1 MKKTSIAVG
10 SLMLSAIFVAGCF
23 GTKTGSQE
31 EFTIASCND
40 YVKLMK
46 CVAEKSGGGQEALTA
61 VDQAIAAWKKLP
73 EDQLTQ
79 TCNMA
84 VEAVASNASAYVQLG
99 CEVPA
104 SAATVEEPATEE
116 MIMSGSD
123 LPADA
128 DMPTLSGD
136 DTTTGE
142 DAAVV
147 ETVAKEVTTETSA
160 Q

>member
-1 MKKTSIAVG
+1 MKNTSLAVG
-10 SLMLSAIFVAGCF
+10 SLLLVSVFVAGCF
-23 GTKTGSQE
+23 GTKTDSKE
-31 EFTIASCND
+31 EFAIASCND

-61 VDQAIAAWKKLP
+61 VDQAIAAWKTLP

-84 VEAVASNASAYVQLG
+84 VEAVAANASAYVQLG

-104 SAATVEEPATEE
+104 SATPTEVVAEPTTGEVATGTTDAMTGTEVV
-116 MIMSGSD
+116 
-123 LPADA
+123 A
-128 DMPTLSGD
+128 
-136 DTTTGE
+136 GE

-147 ETVAKEVTTETSA
+147 EAVANEVATGTTA

>member
-1 MKKTSIAVG
+1 MKKTSLAVG
-10 SLMLSAIFVAGCF
+10 SLMVSAVLLAGCF
-23 GTKTGSQE
+23 WTKTDSQE

-61 VDQAIAAWKKLP
+61 VDQAIAAWKTLP

-99 CEVPA
+99 CEVPV
-104 SAATVEEPATEE
+104 SATTQEVVEEPTMTGTTE
-116 MIMSGSD
+116 
-123 LPADA
+123 
-128 DMPTLSGD
+128 
-136 DTTTGE
+136 DTMTGEVEVTTGE

-147 ETVAKEVTTETSA
+147 EAVANEVASGTSA

>member
-61 VDQAIAAWKKLP
+61 VDQAIAAWKTLP

-104 SAATVEEPATEE
+104 SAATTEEPATEE

>member
-1 MKKTSIAVG
+1 MKKTSLAVA
-10 SLMLSAIFVAGCF
+10 SLMLSAVVLAGCF
-23 GTKTGSQE
+23 GTKTDSQD
-31 EFTIASCND
+31 EFTIPSCND

-61 VDQAIAAWKKLP
+61 VDQAIAAWKTLP

-104 SAATVEEPATEE
+104 SAATQEVIEEPTITGEVE
-116 MIMSGSD
+116 ITTGEVEV
-123 LPADA
+123 
-128 DMPTLSGD
+128 
-136 DTTTGE
+136 TTGE

-147 ETVAKEVTTETSA
+147 EAVANEVVASGTSA

>member
-1 MKKTSIAVG
+1 MKKTSFAVG
-10 SLMLSAIFVAGCF
+10 SLMFSALLLAGCF
-23 GTKTGSQE
+23 GTKTDWQD

-61 VDQAIAAWKKLP
+61 VEQAIAAWKTLP

-99 CEVPA
+99 CEVPE
-104 SAATVEEPATEE
+104 SAVTQEVVAVDTGVVEDDTMTGTVEV
-116 MIMSGSD
+116 
-123 LPADA
+123 
-128 DMPTLSGD
+128 
-136 DTTTGE
+136 TTGE
-142 DAAVV
+142 DAAIV
-147 ETVAKEVTTETSA
+147 EAVANEVATGTSA

>member
-10 SLMLSAIFVAGCF
+10 SLMLSAILLAGCF
-23 GTKTGSQE
+23 GTKKESQE
-31 EFTIASCND
+31 EFAIASCND

-46 CVAEKSGGGQEALTA
+46 CVAEKSGGGQEALAA
-61 VDQAIAAWKKLP
+61 VDQAIAAWKTLP
-73 EDQLTQ
+73 EDQLKQ

-84 VEAVASNASAYVQLG
+84 VEAVASNASAYTQLG

-104 SAATVEEPATEE
+104 SATANQVVEQPAMTGTA
-116 MIMSGSD
+116 M
-123 LPADA
+123 
-128 DMPTLSGD
+128 TGD
-136 DTTTGE
+136 TMTGEVKISTGE

-147 ETVAKEVTTETSA
+147 QAVANEVVSGTTA

>member
-1 MKKTSIAVG
+1 MKKTSFAVG
-10 SLMLSAIFVAGCF
+10 SLMFSAVLLAGCF
-23 GTKTGSQE
+23 GTKTDSQD

-61 VDQAIAAWKKLP
+61 VDQAIAAWKTLP

-104 SAATVEEPATEE
+104 SAATQEVVEEPTVEVE
-116 MIMSGSD
+116 
-123 LPADA
+123 
-128 DMPTLSGD
+128 
-136 DTTTGE
+136 DTMTGTVEVSTGGE

-147 ETVAKEVTTETSA
+147 EAVANEVVASGTSA

>member
-1 MKKTSIAVG
+1 MKNTSFAVG
-10 SLMLSAIFVAGCF
+10 SLLLASVLFAGCF
-23 GTKTGSQE
+23 GTTTETKE

-46 CVAEKSGGGQEALTA
+46 CVAEKSNGGPEALAA
-61 VDQAIAAWKKLP
+61 VDQAIAAWKTLP

-84 VEAVASNASAYVQLG
+84 VEAVASNAAAYVQLG

-104 SAATVEEPATEE
+104 SATTPTEIVEVATGEVVTGTNETMTGTEV
-116 MIMSGSD
+116 
-123 LPADA
+123 A
-128 DMPTLSGD
+128 
-136 DTTTGE
+136 TGE

-147 ETVAKEVTTETSA
+147 QAVADEVATGTSA

>member
-1 MKKTSIAVG
+1 MKKTSLVVG
-10 SLMLSAIFVAGCF
+10 SLMLSTILLAGCF
-23 GTKTGSQE
+23 GTKTDSQD

-61 VDQAIAAWKKLP
+61 VDQAIAAWKTLP

-104 SAATVEEPATEE
+104 SAAVQEVVEEPTVEVEDTMTGTVEEAT
-116 MIMSGSD
+116 
-123 LPADA
+123 A
-128 DMPTLSGD
+128 
-136 DTTTGE
+136 GE

-147 ETVAKEVTTETSA
+147 EAVANEVASGTSA